1 MAALC
6 RKLGVSRSGFYARKR
21 RPRSQRQ
28 RENEV
33 LLAEMVQIHRES
45 RQTYGSPRIHAE
57 LKERGYR
64 CGRHRVARLMRE
76 NGIEAKMR
84 RRFIANPGRHEFY
97 EGTGNQLLARGPVSL
112 VNEVWVGDLT
122 YIKTHRS
129 WIYLATVM
137 DLYSRRIIG
146 WSVSKR
152 RTSSLAKDAVQMAL
166 QHRKPKPG
174 TLFHSDQGIEY
185 AAHSFRALLD
195 SHGIRRSMSRQGNC
209 YDNAYAESFFHSLKT
224 EMVYFSRFRSGA
236 EAVAH
241 IMDYISFYNTKRRH
255 SSLGYQSPVD
265 YEKLA
270 A

>member
-21 RPRSQRQ
+21 RPQSQYQ

-33 LLAEMVQIHRES
+33 LLAEMVRIHRES

-57 LKERGYR
+57 LREKGYP
-64 CGRHRVARLMRE
+64 CGRHRVARLMRKH
-76 NGIEAKMR
+76 GIEAKMK
-84 RRFIANPGRHEFY
+84 RRFIANPGKHEFY
-97 EGTGNQLLARGPVSL
+97 EGTGNQLLKRGPVTSM
-112 VNEVWVGDLT
+112 NEVWVGDFT
-122 YIKTHRS
+122 YIRTRQS

-146 WSVSKR
+146 WSVSTR
-152 RTSSLAKDAVQMAL
+152 RTSSLTKGAIEMAIR
-166 QHRKPKPG
+166 QRNPKPG

-185 AAHSFRALLD
+185 AAHSFRALLNNHD
-195 SHGIRRSMSRQGNC
+195 IERSMSRQGNC
-209 YDNAYAESFFHSLKT
+209 YDNAYIESFFHSLKT
-224 EMVYFSRFRSGA
+224 EMVYFKNFKSA
-236 EAVAH
+236 VEAVAH

-255 SSLGYQSPVD
+255 SSLGYQAPVD

>member
-1 MAALC
+1 M
-6 RKLGVSRSGFYARKR
+6 
-21 RPRSQRQ
+21 
-28 RENEV
+28 
-33 LLAEMVQIHRES
+33 LLAEIVRIHRES
-45 RQTYGSPRIHAE
+45 DQTYGSPRIHAE
-57 LKERGYR
+57 LREKGYR

-76 NGIEAKMR
+76 NGIEAKMT
-84 RRFIANPGRHEFY
+84 RRFIAHPGRHEFY
-97 EGTGNQLLARGPVSL
+97 EGTGNQLLNRGPATT

-122 YIKTHRS
+122 YIKTNQS

-146 WSVSKR
+146 WSASKT
-152 RTSSLAKDAVQMAL
+152 RTSSLAKDAVQMAIA
-166 QHRKPKPG
+166 QRKPKPG
-174 TLFHSDQGIEY
+174 ILFHSDQGIEY

-195 SHGIRRSMSRQGNC
+195 SHGIQRSMSRQGNC

-224 EMVYFSRFRSGA
+224 EMVYFKRFLSRA

-255 SSLGYQSPVD
+255 SSLGYQSPAD

>member
-1 MAALC
+1 M
-6 RKLGVSRSGFYARKR
+6 
-21 RPRSQRQ
+21 
-28 RENEV
+28 
-33 LLAEMVQIHRES
+33 LAEIVRIHRES
-45 RQTYGSPRIHAE
+45 RRTYGSPRIHAE
-57 LKERGYR
+57 LKDKGHR

-76 NGIEAKMR
+76 NGIEAKMTS
-84 RRFIANPGRHEFY
+84 RFIANPGRHEFY
-97 EGTGNQLLARGPVSL
+97 EGTGNQLLGRGPVSTL
-112 VNEVWVGDLT
+112 NEVWVGDFT
-122 YIKTHRS
+122 YIKTQQS

-146 WSVSKR
+146 WSVSTR
-152 RTSSLAKDAVQMAL
+152 RTSNLTKDSVQMAIE
-166 QHRKPKPG
+166 QRRSKPG

-195 SHGIRRSMSRQGNC
+195 SYGIQRSMSRQGNC

-224 EMVYFSRFRSGA
+224 EMVYFRRFKSAA